1 MKVLLVEDDNRLAD
15 ALGETLRAAGLLV
28 EPVATGAGADFL
40 LKTETY
46 DVVIL
51 DLGLPDGN
59 GTHWLAQWRDAGI
72 DLPVLVLTARERW
85 SDKASGFS
93 AGADDYVTK
102 PFETAEV
109 LFRLRALV
117 RRSHGHAHPVL
128 TSGDLS
134 FDTHTGQVTLAGLPV
149 ALTAQE
155 SRLLAYLMHSAPRVV
170 SRVELSEHVYDRD
183 QEPDSNVI
191 DVQISRLRRKFGST
205 CIETVRG
212 LGYRLSG
219 VSAPT
224 ASTAR
229 NACQVPDDST

>member
-1 MKVLLVEDDNRLAD
+1 MKVLLVEDDQPLAEALAD
-15 ALGETLRAAGLLV
+15 ALKDAGLLV
-28 EPVATGAGADFL
+28 EAVTTGGDADFL
-40 LKTETY
+40 LKTERY

-51 DLGLPDGN
+51 DMGLPDGN
-59 GTHWLAQWRDAGI
+59 GNHWLSQWREEGI

-85 SDKASGFS
+85 SDKAAGFS

-128 TSGDLS
+128 TIGDLA

-149 ALTAQE
+149 TLTTQE
-155 SRLLAYLMHSAPRVV
+155 SRLLAYLMHAAPRLVT
-170 SRVELSEHVYDRD
+170 RVELSEHVYDRD

-191 DVQISRLRRKFGST
+191 DVQISRLRRKLGSDR
-205 CIETVRG
+205 IETVRG
-212 LGYRLSG
+212 QGYRVLEADQS
-219 VSAPT
+219 
-224 ASTAR
+224 R
-229 NACQVPDDST
+229 